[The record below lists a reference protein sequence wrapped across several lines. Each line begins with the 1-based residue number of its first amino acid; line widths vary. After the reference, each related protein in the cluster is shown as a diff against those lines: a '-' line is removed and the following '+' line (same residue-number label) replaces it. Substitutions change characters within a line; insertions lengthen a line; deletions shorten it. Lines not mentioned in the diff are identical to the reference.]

1 MKAKRHG
8 VTSARLACGCTVG
21 FREGALGTPVVVV
34 INGKGSAC
42 TLSIHVAGVPVY
54 DHREALRPATR
65 PLPPLHSDFEEE
77 N

>member
-1 MKAKRHG
+1 MRAKRQA
-8 VTSARLACGCTVG
+8 VTSARLACGCIIG
-21 FREGALGTPVVVV
+21 FREGQPGSPVTVVVNV
-34 INGKGSAC
+34 KGIAC
-42 TLSIHVAGVPVY
+42 ALSIHVAGVPIY